1 MARIRE
7 KKLNVNDYPEEF
19 RDWLELL
26 FFNLDQFKRD
36 VNTAF
41 NRRLNFRENSDT
53 FIRTVEDLT
62 LTDVSNEEVTVVPDT
77 QGLPC
82 DVLATVIK
90 EDETRVTVPTEWKIN
105 DDGTLTITNL
115 ETSRLTSEDR
125 FSLQLTIF
133 GR

>member
-115 ETSRLTSEDR
+115 ETTRLTSDDR

>member
-19 RDWLELL
+19 REWLSLL

-62 LTDVSNEEVTVVPDT
+62 LTDITNEEVTIVPDT

-105 DDGTLTITNL
+105 EDGTLTITNL
-115 ETSRLTSEDR
+115 ETTRLTSEDR